1 MKESQQNLID
11 KQDKKIIAFNEDEGK
26 PLKNKNKPNIL
37 KSVIINI
44 SNTFN
49 KKDENKKDDN
59 NKDEHV
65 KDKYPIELELD
76 GNHSITIIKTK
87 LKIHWVHHYK
97 EKNYEQRLNIL
108 FYIILPVLA
117 SINLIGIF
125 QIISVMNALSKVL
138 SNSF

>member
-44 SNTFN
+44 NNTFN
-49 KKDENKKDDN
+49 KKDEN
-59 NKDEHV
+59 NKDEQV

>member
-44 SNTFN
+44 NNTFN
-49 KKDENKKDDN
+49 KKDEN
-59 NKDEHV
+59 NKDEQV

-87 LKIHWVHHYK
+87 LKIHWVHNYK
-97 EKNYEQRLNIL
+97 EKIMST
-108 FYIILPVLA
+108 V
-117 SINLIGIF
+117 
-125 QIISVMNALSKVL
+125 
-138 SNSF
+138 